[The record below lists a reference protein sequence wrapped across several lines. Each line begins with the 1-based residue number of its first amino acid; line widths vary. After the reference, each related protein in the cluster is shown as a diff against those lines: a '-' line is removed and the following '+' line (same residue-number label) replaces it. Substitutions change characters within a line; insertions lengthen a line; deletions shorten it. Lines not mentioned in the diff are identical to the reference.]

1 MRLSTTSRQLIRQA
15 ITEFVGEQASVK
27 LFGSRLDDQQ
37 KGGDIDLLVTVL
49 HPVDNP
55 AMLVARLGAALH
67 RALDGRKV
75 DIVLQ
80 APNLQR
86 QPIHQI
92 AEAEGI
98 EL

>member
-1 MRLSTTSRQLIRQA
+1 MRLSTASRQLIRQA
-15 ITEFVGEQASVK
+15 ITELVGDPASVK

-55 AMLVARLGAALH
+55 ALLVARMGAALH
-67 RALDGRKV
+67 RALEGRKV

-92 AEAEGI
+92 AEAEGV